1 MSYVEFDG
9 ELDSPASAGGFVPFS
24 GKLDE
29 PASARPAQPKAAE
42 PVSASGSPEEMGY
55 DALGNPTGSPAPKTE
70 DSGGKVIK
78 ELGALRDELFTGV
91 EQGRAGAKMANV
103 GFQANRLQNTRDRL
117 AQLESS
123 GKGDSNSARLLR
135 GEIESLEGRLPR
147 TIGAATEAQ
156 GDFQRGSKMTT
167 RPAVA
172 EVGKAKTF
180 DEAWDAFT
188 KNPYDVIAGVTATSL
203 ATTLPAL
210 IVGAVMGPGAGALA
224 MGGSSAVTEAGS
236 SLSEFAQERGV
247 DTTNAKA
254 VEQFFTNPK
263 NLSEALSFAGKR
275 AGIIGTMDAA
285 SGGLA
290 SKTLAPKAITSIAG
304 RQAVNVPTQMAAQA
318 ATGAGGEAGAQLA
331 TKGKID
337 SPGQVLMEAV
347 GELGGAPLEVAAFG
361 RDVARA
367 RAETPIVETQFGP
380 APAESPLAKI
390 AEAPTVDAAI
400 AAAQQSLDT
409 AISET
414 PNASQPTAV
423 PGLAATSGERGS
435 AVAASGVE
443 AVLGDGGVAGPALDA
458 GSAGNQP
465 AAVASELGA
474 VGTGAAAV
482 DPQIAAMTQGI
493 AALESQRSA
502 PAPSAVPVATMTPG
516 GMLLV
521 QGEPKPLAKFLK
533 DNGITSAI
541 QSATG
546 VTVGRS
552 QAAQAQALLRDFA
565 AAPTIEASQGAT
577 NAQRIDANP
586 SAITG
591 ASEAGVAPGAVR
603 PDASGSIADERGG
616 SGGVESGSSGQV
628 RLRTADSATA
638 EQVNAAQPTQPGGA
652 QPVRERKL
660 EADTVRPDV
669 QPQDVAAA
677 RSGTGSLEGAAPDVA
692 RAAAPVAATASADVA
707 GRAQDG
713 ARAVSERDQVGGR
726 APVRAGVPGRDDQA
740 RGDGRDALR
749 PEGRNNDDQPAAPVA
764 DRAARI
770 ADERARMEAQRPKN
784 QKEVSRYNGKFGKGM
799 GHDAAKIEAG
809 RLNRKNDDPS
819 ITYRAEE
826 HGDASLENPW
836 AVVGRKVPQAPAK
849 LTERERAAQDRAN
862 SPAARREAEAAKPK
876 YAFIEGGLSPR
887 STAQVVSEFKAAGMD
902 LNVADTVDDL
912 PAKGRAR
919 VKSEGLEGVVRGI
932 YDRETDKAWIVRE
945 NIGELEEA
953 FFVGM
958 HEAFHRGIA
967 RTFPDAKPILNYLE
981 LNNKGLRDK
990 ARAYAQEH
998 NIGRLEA
1005 IEEVLADMA
1014 GEGKAAD
1021 LKGWDKFIAFL
1032 KDILQKVA
1040 DGMNI
1045 NIPITDAMVE
1055 QFVAG
1060 IRRAGMP
1067 EAIHVE
1073 TRTEAAPMMSRGP
1086 KTALEALSEADELFA
1101 IPKSKA
1107 DTVEGIVADIAPE
1120 FTVRRVKG
1128 PGRETYKLVNKDGG
1142 EASLTIRKPM
1152 RGVVQ
1157 DYGSTMQ
1164 DGTIDVIVERPG
1176 VNPEDVDPD
1185 AVDVY
1190 LDVSDFKPGQG
1201 GDKAYAV
1208 AANFAHNTGAI
1219 FIGDPNGLSDVAMR
1233 RRLEQ
1238 MISSAMKFG
1247 TTDHLAPHPD
1257 QVAGSRRLGVPAL
1270 RWVYGDSE
1278 GNIERMIDVSRKAME
1293 NAFPGSKL
1301 VSYNP
1306 ADGSFFRT
1314 DTGQRFRD
1322 RSQLAELVGRSV
1334 GKRREV
1340 DGGARSTGQA
1350 GWRTV
1355 ARNALFGALG
1365 SPDGVQSDSAD
1376 GKRLLDRVRENLSRL
1391 ERDPDTG
1398 RAYPPE
1404 KRILYSRKGVDS
1416 EQRAS
1421 GIPASD
1427 MSAETDD
1434 ATGLPLNADG
1444 TVTVYH
1450 HTSAAKAAEIRRT
1463 GILRSSAEPDV
1474 YVTTRKETDTGYGD
1488 AAVPIRVNPE
1498 LLQLD
1503 DEFPDG
1509 RADYRLSV
1517 GKPGG
1522 SIKVTVPEQGI
1533 PASDKTATPEFK
1545 RWFGDSVVTD
1555 TGKAGGKP
1563 LVVYHSTAADVS
1575 EFQRQR
1581 GRSAGFFFSP
1591 SRNVNMTGQQDVRQ
1605 PHVDGANVMPVYL
1618 ALQNPKLIESLSAD
1632 RQVENEAIKQAKK
1645 EGHDGIVITL
1655 DGEPL
1660 SYIAFNPEQI
1670 KSATGNRGTF
1680 DPENP
1685 DIRFSTSTEGRAPG
1699 IPESDKP
1706 NVWNVPE
1713 PTKADRFIFE
1723 AQDGRIDLKRA
1734 QEAIKESGREID
1746 EKWDARLAETL
1757 FPGRVAH
1764 RSQQF
1769 LDTEVRPLLENMAV
1783 NKVTMDDLSDYLLAR
1798 HAPERNAQVAKVNP
1812 DLKDGGAGKNSK
1824 GELMTTAAAK
1834 KYIAD
1839 LEPGQRAKLE
1849 AVARKVDAITA
1860 GTRQILVSEGLEKP
1874 DTVKAWEGAYKF
1886 YAPLFKDEG
1895 ESGTPHPQGS
1905 GFSVKGSSSKR
1916 ATGSTKQVKDVLAH
1930 VLMQRE
1936 AATTRAEKNRVAMS
1950 LYGLALSNPN
1960 PDFWTTIRPDMA
1972 AAQIARELDAMGIDK
1987 TVAEAGM
1994 QGVPTIRTVD
2004 EAAGLVVD
2012 RANPMYKS
2020 MPGAITLKVG
2030 GEDRVILLNANNERA
2045 VRMAESL
2052 KNLDGLTKLDLAG
2065 SIVGKATRWIAS
2077 VNTQYNPVFGIVN
2090 VIRDTQGGIVNL
2102 SSTALKDRK
2111 AKVLGN
2117 VPAALIG
2124 IARDLRGDTARTEWS
2139 DLFNQ
2144 FQEAGGQTGYRELF
2158 RDAGDRTK
2166 AIEKELKSL
2175 QSAGKLTPGK
2185 ASHAVLDLLDDFNTA
2200 LENAVRLSAFKAALD
2215 MGQSKAEAARTAR
2228 ELTVD
2233 FNRKGR
2239 ATREVGPL
2247 YAFFNA
2253 SVQGTA
2259 RTIATLKSP
2268 AGKKIIAGGFAL
2280 GALQALMLAAAGFDD
2295 DEIPEFIKTRN
2306 LIIPTGW
2313 RSKEKRW
2320 IAIPYPL
2327 GLHVIPNTGRVVTEL
2342 SLNGG
2347 KNIGKRSIEA
2357 LGELAGA
2364 FNPLGGGNVLTTDGF
2379 LKTLL
2384 PTVLDPF
2391 VELGYNL
2398 NFARRPIENRPFNEE
2413 GDNRPGY
2420 SRARESTLRSATG
2433 QVYVG
2438 FSKVINEMTG
2448 GTPYEAGAASPT
2460 PERVRYLAQVVGG
2473 GVLREFEKAVNAAVD
2488 TASGAP
2494 VKAFAI
2500 PLSGR
2505 FVGEVDADQ
2514 VEMTRYY
2521 EASTRLKKLQSSLKA
2536 AEKAGDMKAYA
2547 RIMKEHPELAAMDDL
2562 KAVQKNISGLNKM
2575 AVETVENR
2583 EQMRKIDTMRAAEM
2597 KTLNENLR
2605 RMEKRE
2611 PTLAEK
2617 LRGEATAS
2625 R

>member
-1 MSYVEFDG
+1 MSYVKFDG

-29 PASARPAQPKAAE
+29 PAPARKAPDKAAE

-78 ELGALRDELFTGV
+78 ELGALRDEVFTGV
-91 EQGRAGAKMANV
+91 DQTIASVKTFNAV
-103 GFQANRLQNTRDRL
+103 GQVSRLQSTQQRL
-117 AQLESS
+117 KELEAS
-123 GKGDSNSARLLR
+123 GRGDSMAARNLR
-135 GEIESLEGRLPR
+135 GEITSLQERVPQN
-147 TIGAATEAQ
+147 IGAATEAQ
-156 GDFQRGSKMTT
+156 ADAQRGSAMTT

-172 EVGKAKTF
+172 ELSKAKTF
-180 DEAWDAFT
+180 SDAWDIFA

-203 ATTLPAL
+203 PTTIPAL
-210 IVGAVMGPGAGALA
+210 IAGAVMGPGVGALA

-254 VEQFFTNPK
+254 VQQFFENPA
-263 NLSEALSFAGKR
+263 NLSEALSYAGKR

-290 SKTLAPKAITSIAG
+290 SKTLAPKAIKNVVA
-304 RQAVNVPTQMAAQA
+304 RQAVNLPTQMAAQA
-318 ATGAGGEAGAQLA
+318 AAGAGGEAGAQLA

-347 GELGGAPLEVAAFG
+347 GELGGAPTEVAAFG
-361 RDVARA
+361 RDMARA
-367 RAETPIVETQFGP
+367 KSPVVETPLGP
-380 APAESPLAKI
+380 LPASDPI
-390 AEAPTVDAAI
+390 AQIATAPTVDAAI
-400 AAAQQSLDT
+400 AAAQKAVTAPVAAPVESVLDT
-409 AISET
+409 PT
-414 PNASQPTAV
+414 PESANASQPTAV
-423 PGLAATSGERGS
+423 PGVAATGS
-435 AVAASGVE
+435 VGGLADPASSVAP
-443 AVLGDGGVAGPALDA
+443 VLGDGSAVGPALDA

-465 AAVASELGA
+465 AAVAGELGA
-474 VGTGAAAV
+474 VGAGNQALA
-482 DPQIAAMTQGI
+482 DPQVRAMAQRIAELEALQKP
-493 AALESQRSA
+493 AA
-502 PAPSAVPVATMTPG
+502 PVATLTPG

-521 QGEPKPLAKFLK
+521 QGESKPLLKFLK
-533 DNGITSAI
+533 DNGISSAI
-541 QSATG
+541 PSAAG

-552 QAAQAQALLRDFA
+552 QAAQAQALLQDFA
-565 AAPTIEASQGAT
+565 EAPTIEASQGAT
-577 NAQRIDANP
+577 NEPIASQPVSANSTPGP
-586 SAITG
+586 SAEAADPVGG
-591 ASEAGVAPGAVR
+591 AEAELDNATAPDGGQVAARTVQREAGSVFEG
-603 PDASGSIADERGG
+603 E
-616 SGGVESGSSGQV
+616 
-628 RLRTADSATA
+628 
-638 EQVNAAQPTQPGGA
+638 VNAAQPTQP
-652 QPVRERKL
+652 
-660 EADTVRPDV
+660 
-669 QPQDVAAA
+669 
-677 RSGTGSLEGAAPDVA
+677 RSAAPDGRAVVGASQPARDADSPVA
-692 RAAAPVAATASADVA
+692 RAAAPVAAAASTDVA
-707 GRAQDG
+707 ERVQDG
-713 ARAVSERDQVGGR
+713 ARAVPGREQVGRRDEPASGSGGGRQADARSNGDSAARAATSPDVRGKPVRHGDGATSADGR
-726 APVRAGVPGRDDQA
+726 AANDQS
-740 RGDGRDALR
+740 
-749 PEGRNNDDQPAAPVA
+749 AAEKPVA
-764 DRAARI
+764 DRATRI
-770 ADERARMEAQRPKN
+770 AAERERIEAGRPKN

-809 RLNRKNDDPS
+809 RLNRKNDDPT
-819 ITYRAEE
+819 IAYRAEE

-836 AVVGRKVPQAPAK
+836 SVVGRKVPQAAPK
-849 LTERERAAQDRAN
+849 LTERERAARDRAD
-862 SPAARREAEAAKPK
+862 SPAGRREAEAARAEEASKPK
-876 YAFIEGGLSPR
+876 LKFIDGGLSPR
-887 STAQVVSEFKAAGMD
+887 DTAQVVQEFKDVGME
-902 LNVADTVDDL
+902 LNVADTVADL
-912 PAKGRAR
+912 PESGQRR
-919 VKSEGLEGVVRGI
+919 VKSEGLEGVVRGL
-932 YDRETDKAWIVRE
+932 YDRKTDQAWIVRE
-945 NIGELEEA
+945 NIGELAEA
-953 FFVGM
+953 YFVAM
-958 HEAFHRGIA
+958 HESFHRGLA
-967 RTFPDAKPILNYLE
+967 RTFPEAKPILDYIYA
-981 LNNKGLRDK
+981 NNKDVRD
-990 ARAYAQEH
+990 RAHKFQAEH
-998 NIGRLEA
+998 KISRIEA
-1005 IEEVLADMA
+1005 VEEVLADMA
-1014 GEGKAAD
+1014 GEGKAGTD
-1021 LKGWDKFIAFL
+1021 IKGFDRLIAFL

-1040 DGMNI
+1040 AGLNI
-1045 NIPITDAMVE
+1045 NIPITDEMVLH
-1055 QFVAG
+1055 FVAG
-1060 IRRAGMP
+1060 MRRAGYEEGP
-1067 EAIHVE
+1067 HLVTADNAE
-1073 TRTEAAPMMSRGP
+1073 PMMSRAP
-1086 KTALEALSEADELFA
+1086 TENVLDALSKQDQLFKL
-1101 IPKSKA
+1101 PKSDAKTIEQIAA
-1107 DTVEGIVADIAPE
+1107 DNMPGIKVEVAKGPLTTIYNLTMPDGALAKIY
-1120 FTVRRVKG
+1120 VRRTN
-1128 PGRETYKLVNKDGG
+1128 PYG
-1142 EASLTIRKPM
+1142 EQAYGM
-1152 RGVVQ
+1152 MDRGNG
-1157 DYGSTMQ
+1157 DMEA
-1164 DGTIDVIVERPG
+1164 IFERPG
-1176 VNPEDVDPD
+1176 TNPEDVPADTEN
-1185 AVDVY
+1185 VY
-1190 LDVSDFKPGQG
+1190 TDVSRLKQG
-1201 GDKAYAV
+1201 GAGATIYHI
-1208 AANFAHNTGAI
+1208 AANFAHNTGRI
-1219 FIGDPNGLSDVAMR
+1219 FIGDPNGLSDTAMR
-1233 RRLEQ
+1233 RRTEQ
-1238 MISSAMKFG
+1238 MLSSALKFG
-1247 TTDHLAPHPD
+1247 TTRHLAPHPR
-1257 QVAGSRRLGVPAL
+1257 QVEGDKKLGVPPMN
-1270 RWVYGDSE
+1270 WTYGDDL
-1278 GNIERMIDVSRKAME
+1278 GNIQSLVQTSLGSFE
-1293 NAFPGSKL
+1293 NAGG
-1301 VSYNP
+1301 NP
-1306 ADGSFFRT
+1306 ITFDPATGRFLDDSGEQLSRADI
-1314 DTGQRFRD
+1314 QA
-1322 RSQLAELVGRSV
+1322 LADVGVGRDAHAGSSSLQ
-1334 GKRREV
+1334 RDAILRALSRPV
-1340 DGGARSTGQA
+1340 DGAAAGSGGARD
-1350 GWRTV
+1350 V
-1355 ARNALFGALG
+1355 ADA
-1365 SPDGVQSDSAD
+1365 SPDAPAGRGRQDSQERAGRAAAEGEPGATAVLREGG
-1376 GKRLLDRVRENLSRL
+1376 GKRANAVGLL
-1391 ERDPDTG
+1391 ERLLALAGEPDSPARG
-1398 RAYPPE
+1398 VF
-1404 KRILYSRKGVDS
+1404 YSRKGVDS

-1421 GIPASD
+1421 
-1427 MSAETDD
+1427 
-1434 ATGLPLNADG
+1434 
-1444 TVTVYH
+1444 
-1450 HTSAAKAAEIRRT
+1450 
-1463 GILRSSAEPDV
+1463 
-1474 YVTTRKETDTGYGD
+1474 
-1488 AAVPIRVNPE
+1488 
-1498 LLQLD
+1498 
-1503 DEFPDG
+1503 
-1509 RADYRLSV
+1509 
-1517 GKPGG
+1517 
-1522 SIKVTVPEQGI
+1522 GI

-1545 RWFGDSVVTD
+1545 RWFGDSKVVD
-1555 TGKAGGKP
+1555 AEGNP
-1563 LVVYHSTAADVS
+1563 LRVFHGAPDARFVNEDGVFATMKERMLKWGATRASKKAAD
-1575 EFQRQR
+1575 EER
-1581 GRSAGFFFSP
+1581 AFFFST
-1591 SRNVNMTGQQDVRQ
+1591 SRQVAETYANPKRAFDYQ
-1605 PHVDGANVMPVYL
+1605 GADPAVIETYL
-1618 ALQNPKLIESLSAD
+1618 AVRNPLEFDARGKHW
-1632 RQVENEAIKQAKK
+1632 REAQKSINKDDFIISAKK
-1645 EGHDGIVITL
+1645 AGHDGVVIRNVR
-1655 DGEPL
+1655 D
-1660 SYIAFNPEQI
+1660 SYDSMATGRDPTSDVWVAFTSNQI

-1680 DPENP
+1680 DPTSA
-1685 DIRFSTSTEGRAPG
+1685 DIRFSTGEGGRASG
-1699 IPESDKP
+1699 IPGAEKP
-1706 NVWNVPE
+1706 TVWNAPE
-1713 PTKADRFIFE
+1713 PTKADRAIYE
-1723 AQDGRIDLKRA
+1723 TQDGRIDLKRA

-1757 FPGRVAH
+1757 YPGRVAH

-1769 LDTEVRPLLENMAV
+1769 LDIEARPLLQNMAV

-1812 DLKDGGAGKNSK
+1812 GLEDGGAGKNSK

-1839 LEPGQRAKLE
+1839 LEPMQRAKLE
-1849 AVARKVDAITA
+1849 AVARKVDEITA
-1860 GTRQILVSEGLEKP
+1860 GTRAILVNEGLEKP
-1874 DTVKAWEGAYKF
+1874 ETVKAWEGAYKY

-1895 ESGTPHPQGS
+1895 ESGVPHPQGS
-1905 GFSVKGSSSKR
+1905 GFSIKGSSSKR
-1916 ATGSTKQVKDVLAH
+1916 TTGSTKQVKDVLAH
-1930 VLMQRE
+1930 VFMQRE

-1950 LYGLALSNPN
+1950 LYGLALSAPN
-1960 PDFWTTIRPDMA
+1960 PDFWTTIRPEMA
-1972 AAQIARELDAMGIDK
+1972 AEQIARELEAMGIDS
-1987 TVAEAGM
+1987 TIAEAGM
-1994 QGVPTIRTVD
+1994 QGVPTIRVVD
-2004 EAAGLVVD
+2004 EATGLAVD

-2065 SIVGKATRWIAS
+2065 SIIGKATRWIAS

-2090 VIRDTQGGIVNL
+2090 VIRDTQGGVVNL

-2139 DLFNQ
+2139 DLFNE
-2144 FQEAGGQTGYRELF
+2144 FQKAGGQTGYRELF

-2313 RSKEKRW
+2313 RSKEKRF

-2327 GLHVIPNTGRVVTEL
+2327 GLHVLPNTGRVITEL
-2342 SLNGG
+2342 TLNGG
-2347 KNIGKRSIEA
+2347 KNFGKRSMEA
-2357 LGELAGA
+2357 VGEILAA
-2364 FNPLGGGNVLTTDGF
+2364 FNPMGGGNILTTDGF

-2391 VELGYNL
+2391 VELGYNR
-2398 NFARRPIENRPFNEE
+2398 NFAGNPIEKKPFNEE

-2420 SRARESTLRSATG
+2420 ARARESTQRSTTG

-2438 FSKVINEMTG
+2438 ISKAINEMTG

-2488 TASGAP
+2488 TASGTP
-2494 VKAFAI
+2494 VKASAI

-2521 EASTRLKKLQSSLKA
+2521 EASTRMKKLQSSLKA